1 MCVSVSGRRSAWH
14 ADGGR
19 ARAWARVH
27 ACVKRVLVAGRER
40 GWGVGCM
47 GMVCVGLG
55 GRGGRGGG
63 DGGGVG
69 MLVLPLTIKGF

>member
-1 MCVSVSGRRSAWH
+1 MACGW
-14 ADGGR
+14 R
-19 ARAWARVH
+19 AGARVGAC
-27 ACVKRVLVAGRER
+27 ACVREE
-40 GWGVGCM
+40 GVGGWEGARVGCWAH
-47 GMVCVGLG
+47 GDGVCVGLG